1 MIVSFI
7 FLFAISRFVPKA
19 SKNSFHLCR
28 GNTNNKIGW
37 LVVLVLSPAACGNIA
52 AGPAS
57 SPSFTTDIS
66 KSPDIRDVAM
76 SCDLALQT
84 GTGRKK
90 NHQSLQVWMCLPL
103 RRVWLFSLHITE
115 IDVRAGHYLLWGSD
129 FQISTWAMWIES
141 WRRKFKLHFLDW
153 QVISGDSPQN
163 CIIAKRP
170 DVICVQKRLRLRRE
184 SSAALD

>member
-37 LVVLVLSPAACGNIA
+37 LVVVVLSPAACGNIA

-90 NHQSLQVWMCLPL
+90 NPL

-115 IDVRAGHYLLWGSD
+115 IDVWAGHYLLWEWFSN
-129 FQISTWAMWIES
+129 
-141 WRRKFKLHFLDW
+141 LHLSHVDRILKAEVQASLFGLT
-153 QVISGDSPQN
+153 GDSPQN

-170 DVICVQKRLRLRRE
+170 DMCTKEAAFEAGIISCTRLANQAGFQSGYRIRT
-184 SSAALD
+184 S